1 MRSYS
6 AQFDLMKE
14 VRVRVSTLLSG
25 PCTGGR
31 MLKSTNYS
39 ELVRKPPGTGT
50 SQRPAGKT
58 MTQVVQSSRTYQCV
72 FVAPNLGAANTK
84 IRDLVCVNY
93 NMTSFEC
100 TWRRGAKT
108 PDKAQQHLYFW

>member
-39 ELVRKPPGTGT
+39 ELVRKPPSTGT
-50 SQRPAGKT
+50 SQRPAG
-58 MTQVVQSSRTYQCV
+58 
-72 FVAPNLGAANTK
+72 
-84 IRDLVCVNY
+84 
-93 NMTSFEC
+93 
-100 TWRRGAKT
+100 
-108 PDKAQQHLYFW
+108 